1 MTRVKTV
8 REYVTRKLMEGDMET
23 ALKAMDHLNDDGKIV
38 TDELGCHL
46 KYLFNAEK
54 TIKSC
59 LAKSVDDDNLL
70 SGRRVRELS
79 FEEMDV
85 VFAAGQQVTTGQLK
99 ATGRL
104 ISGGNDD
111 EHA

>member
-1 MTRVKTV
+1 MI
-8 REYVTRKLMEGDMET
+8 D
-23 ALKAMDHLNDDGKIV
+23 
-38 TDELGCHL
+38 
-46 KYLFNAEK
+46 
-54 TIKSC
+54 
-59 LAKSVDDDNLL
+59 SVHARYA
-70 SGRRVRELS
+70 SAGRQVRELS

>member
-1 MTRVKTV
+1 MSTEK
-8 REYVTRKLMEGDMET
+8 KLS
-23 ALKAMDHLNDDGKIV
+23 ALFDFQRYSG
-38 TDELGCHL
+38 
-46 KYLFNAEK
+46 NAELQGV
-54 TIKSC
+54 ID
-59 LAKSVDDDNLL
+59 SVHARYA
-70 SGRRVRELS
+70 SAGRRVRELS
-79 FEEMDV
+79 FEEMDA

>member
-1 MTRVKTV
+1 MSTEK
-8 REYVTRKLMEGDMET
+8 KLS
-23 ALKAMDHLNDDGKIV
+23 ALFDFQRYSG
-38 TDELGCHL
+38 
-46 KYLFNAEK
+46 NAELQGV
-54 TIKSC
+54 ID
-59 LAKSVDDDNLL
+59 SVHARYA
-70 SGRRVRELS
+70 SAGRQVRELS

-99 ATGRL
+99 EAGMQKTAGLKAAGSQTTAGLKAPGRIKEVGL

>member
-1 MTRVKTV
+1 MDNTGK
-8 REYVTRKLMEGDMET
+8 KLAKLFDFQ
-23 ALKAMDHLNDDGKIV
+23 
-38 TDELGCHL
+38 
-46 KYLFNAEK
+46 KYSGNAELQGV
-54 TIKSC
+54 ID
-59 LAKSVDDDNLL
+59 SVHARYA
-70 SGRRVRELS
+70 SAGRRVRELS

-99 ATGRL
+99 EVGMQKTSGLKAPGRIKEVGL

>member
-1 MTRVKTV
+1 MI
-8 REYVTRKLMEGDMET
+8 D
-23 ALKAMDHLNDDGKIV
+23 
-38 TDELGCHL
+38 
-46 KYLFNAEK
+46 
-54 TIKSC
+54 
-59 LAKSVDDDNLL
+59 SVHARYA
-70 SGRRVRELS
+70 SAGRRVRELS

>member
-1 MTRVKTV
+1 MSTEK
-8 REYVTRKLMEGDMET
+8 KLAGLFDFQ
-23 ALKAMDHLNDDGKIV
+23 
-38 TDELGCHL
+38 
-46 KYLFNAEK
+46 KYSGNAELQGV
-54 TIKSC
+54 ID
-59 LAKSVDDDNLL
+59 SVHARYA
-70 SGRRVRELS
+70 SAGRRVRELS

>member
-1 MTRVKTV
+1 MSTEK
-8 REYVTRKLMEGDMET
+8 KLS
-23 ALKAMDHLNDDGKIV
+23 ALFDFQRYSG
-38 TDELGCHL
+38 
-46 KYLFNAEK
+46 NAALQGV
-54 TIKSC
+54 ID
-59 LAKSVDDDNLL
+59 SVHARYA
-70 SGRRVRELS
+70 SAGRRVRELS